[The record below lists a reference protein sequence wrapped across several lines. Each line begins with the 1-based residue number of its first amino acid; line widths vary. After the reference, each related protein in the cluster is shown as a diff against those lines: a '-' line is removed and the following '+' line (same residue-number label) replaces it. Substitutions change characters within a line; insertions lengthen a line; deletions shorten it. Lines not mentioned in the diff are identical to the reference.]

1 MTLLDVRDIHQSF
14 GALQILHGI
23 SLTADHAEILGI
35 IGPNG
40 AGKSTLF
47 TAISGFLSPSRGEVL
62 LKGKSISG
70 LRPSQVAARG
80 MVRTFQVP
88 QEFGDMTV
96 LDNLRVAGSTPQ
108 ADSILSSLFGG
119 AAARR
124 AERDLKE
131 KAEHM
136 LERLNLTAVAGNP
149 ARALSGGQKKLLELG
164 RALMVAP
171 DVLLIDEPFAGVAPT
186 LRDQL
191 MEHLRQLRQDGLCL
205 LIVEHDI
212 EAIMALSDR
221 VCVLVEGRIL
231 IDDTPDQVRRDRRV
245 LDAYLGAAPA

>member
-1 MTLLDVRDIHQSF
+1 MSPLQIRDIHQSF
-14 GALQILHGI
+14 GALHILHGI
-23 SLTADHAEILGI
+23 SFTADAAQILGI

-47 TAISGFLSPSRGEVL
+47 GVISGFLAPTRGEVL
-62 LKGKSISG
+62 LKGESIRH

-96 LDNLRVAGSTPQ
+96 LDNLRVAGSS
-108 ADSILSSLFGG
+108 AHDDSIFSSLFGG

-124 AERDLKE
+124 AEQALTE

-136 LERLNLTAVAGNP
+136 LERLNLTAVARNP

-164 RALMVAP
+164 RALMVEP
-171 DVLLIDEPFAGVAPT
+171 DVLLIDEPFAGVAPS

-191 MEHLRQLRQDGLCL
+191 MAHLQQLRRDGLCL

-212 EAIMALSDR
+212 EAIMTLSDR
-221 VCVLVEGRIL
+221 ICVLVDGRIL
-231 IDDTPDQVRRDRRV
+231 IDDTPERVREDRRV
-245 LDAYLGAAPA
+245 LDAYLGAAVA